1 MEQDLAVLPLEVARE
16 LRTLI
21 GRLNRRLRAQANT
34 GDLTWS
40 QKAVLLHL
48 EQGGA
53 ATVST
58 LARLEGVRSQ
68 SMGAIV
74 AGLEEAG
81 LVQGDADP
89 SDGRQTL
96 LSLTEVC
103 RGMIATGRAAREDW
117 LVRTMEAKLSADE
130 IGELARA
137 VRLLGRLAE

>member
-1 MEQDLAVLPLEVARE
+1 MEQDLAVLRHEVARE
-16 LRTLI
+16 IRTVI
-21 GRLNRRLRAQANT
+21 GRLNRRLRAQAVI

-40 QKAVLLHL
+40 QKVVLLHL

-74 AGLEEAG
+74 AELQAAG

-96 LSLTEVC
+96 LSLTAAC
-103 RGMIATGRAAREDW
+103 RDMIETGRAAREDW
-117 LVRTMEAKLSADE
+117 LVRTMEAKFSPE
-130 IGELARA
+130 QIEELGRA
-137 VRLLGRLAE
+137 MRLLGQLAE